1 MSSRQTRCG
10 TASAVGWLRSAYDRL
25 PAMVAL
31 AAAAGVRVLASS
43 DTGQHAHGTLRPAD
57 LATYAS
63 DPRTDLETLCH
74 PELIILPAGWRL
86 RSTDLDNCSM
96 IET

>member
-1 MSSRQTRCG
+1 MDGLDQPQSGTSRFE
-10 TASAVGWLRSAYDRL
+10 D
-25 PAMVAL
+25 

-63 DPRTDLETLCH
+63 DPRTT
-74 PELIILPAGWRL
+74 WK
-86 RSTDLDNCSM
+86 RSATPN
-96 IET
+96 